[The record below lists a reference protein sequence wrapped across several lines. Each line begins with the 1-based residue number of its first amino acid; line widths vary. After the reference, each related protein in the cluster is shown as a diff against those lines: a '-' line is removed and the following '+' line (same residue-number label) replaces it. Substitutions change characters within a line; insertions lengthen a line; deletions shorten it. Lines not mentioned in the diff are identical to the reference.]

1 VTRSTELVIRNQS
14 GLHARPAAIFVRAA
28 AGFRS
33 SITVQNVSRNGTV
46 VDAKSILG
54 VLGLGVSPGHR
65 IVVTVDGADEAAAI
79 EALTELVESGIGEP
93 EA

>member
-1 VTRSTELVIRNQS
+1 
-14 GLHARPAAIFVRAA
+14 
-28 AGFRS
+28 
-33 SITVQNVSRNGTV
+33 V

-65 IVVTVDGADEAAAI
+65 IVVTVDGADEDAAI